1 VNVSDLIV
9 ISYPD
14 EATGQQAY
22 EEAQR
27 LGGDL
32 IVEFDALGL
41 VTRDADGKTK
51 VETPSGG
58 SAGKG
63 AVWGVLFGTLFGML
77 LFIPVIGLVIGGA
90 FGAIFGALD
99 KSGIDKAFRERLK
112 EQLQPGTSALVMV
125 VEKVTPDKAIESMSK
140 YGGTVLQTSL
150 SADAEKQLQ
159 EALHGSES

>member
-1 VNVSDLIV
+1 MSDLIV

-14 EATGQQAY
+14 ETTGQQAY

-27 LGGDL
+27 LAGDL
-32 IVEFDALGL
+32 VVELDALGL
-41 VTRDADGKTK
+41 VVRDADGKTK
-51 VETPSGG
+51 VETPGG
-58 SAGKG
+58 SSAGRG

-90 FGAIFGALD
+90 FGAIFGAMD
-99 KSGIDKAFRERLK
+99 KSGIDKAFRDRLK

-125 VEKVTPDKAIESMSK
+125 VEKITPDKAIEAMSK

-150 SADAEKQLQ
+150 SADAEKHLQ
-159 EALHGSES
+159 EALHGTSE

>member
-1 VNVSDLIV
+1 MSDLIV

-27 LGGDL
+27 LTSDL
-32 IVEFDALGL
+32 VLELDAIGL
-41 VTRDADGKTK
+41 VVRDADGKTK
-51 VETPSGG
+51 VETPEG
-58 SAGKG
+58 STAGRG
-63 AVWGVLFGTLFGML
+63 AVWGGLFGLLFGVL
-77 LFIPVIGLVIGGA
+77 LFIPIIGLVMGGV
-90 FGAIFGALD
+90 FGALFGALD

-125 VEKVTPDKAIESMSK
+125 VEKVTPDKAVEAMSK

-150 SADAEKQLQ
+150 TADAEKGLQ
-159 EALHGSES
+159 EALHGAE